1 LRVRAGFRGEGE
13 VDAAAQQAVH
23 QGGGVAGLDGDG
35 VFGELILWQ
44 GTQDRLYSRL
54 FQS

>member
-1 LRVRAGFRGEGE
+1 MEGQALQSGQSALADAIAAE
-13 VDAAAQQAVH
+13 CGLLTLEDAAQTAPV
-23 QGGGVAGLDGDG
+23 LDL
-35 VFGELILWQ
+35 FQ